1 MTAIDTDFV
10 IAADPS
16 KGLFIRLLRTAKAL
30 FAGGEDYI
38 DTAERRAFVRE
49 MLDRNPDAFAS
60 DFDVQSMMQHF
71 PNHF

>member
-10 IAADPS
+10 IAAAPS
-16 KGLFIRLLRTAKAL
+16 NGLFLRLLRAAKAL
-30 FAGGEDYI
+30 FAGSEDHI
-38 DTAERRAFVRE
+38 DTAERRAFVSE

-71 PNHF
+71 PSHF